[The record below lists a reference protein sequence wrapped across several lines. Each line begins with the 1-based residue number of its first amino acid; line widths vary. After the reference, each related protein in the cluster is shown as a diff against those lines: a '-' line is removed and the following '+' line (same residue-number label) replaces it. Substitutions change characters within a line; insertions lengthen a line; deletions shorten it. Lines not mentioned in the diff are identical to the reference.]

1 MCSCKCYDKPCE
13 VCDYVTET
21 LTFTSVAAEN
31 MYRINHQFNC
41 SEKCL
46 VCLLTCNKSLKQY
59 VGQTLDKLCQ
69 WWNNYRSNDWK
80 FQRLEPCMQEHLFSH
95 FSMAFHNRFLNSV
108 SLTFIDKTDLS
119 IPLMERRLLKTLK

>member
-1 MCSCKCYDKPCE
+1 M
-13 VCDYVTET
+13 V
-21 LTFTSVAAEN
+21 F
-31 MYRINHQFNC
+31 
-41 SEKCL
+41 
-46 VCLLTCNKSLKQY
+46 
-59 VGQTLDKLCQ
+59 GQIVDEFCRS
-69 WWNNYRSNDWK
+69 WNNYKSNDRK